1 MKRSSDKTVAAGLP
15 AWPKL
20 RSRWLRTI
28 LAGTAL
34 ALATTA
40 LAPTASADIAKYG
53 ITTACEPED
62 KVCEARSEAA
72 RQSFMEHC
80 EKDGGA
86 VSNYGGGGGMLTTRC
101 VFQE

>member
-15 AWPKL
+15 AWPKF

-72 RQSFMEHC
+72 RQSFMEPC

-86 VSNYGGGGGMLTTRC
+86 VSNYGGGGMLTTRC

>member
-15 AWPKL
+15 AWPKI
-20 RSRWLRTI
+20 RSRWLSTI

-40 LAPTASADIAKYG
+40 LAPTASAGFVDGVGPFVCA
-53 ITTACEPED
+53 PED
-62 KVCEARSEAA
+62 KVCELSREAEY
-72 RQSFMEHC
+72 QKFVEGC
-80 EKDGGA
+80 KEDGGTLEG
-86 VSNYGGGGGMLTTRC
+86 NMC